1 MRVVVTG
8 ATGNV
13 GTSVLDALAMDPNVT
28 DIVGIARRMPAVN
41 FDKTRFVT
49 ADVGRDDLTPYLAG
63 ADAVVHLAWRIQ
75 PVREPGELER
85 TNVEGS
91 QRVFDAAGRAGVKT
105 LVYASSVG
113 VYSPAPKE
121 RRRDE
126 SWSREGIATSLYSRQ
141 KASVERLLDRFEQD
155 NRHMR
160 IVRLRPALT
169 FKREAASGIRRLFLG
184 PLLPGWAMRPKLIRF
199 VPDNPN
205 LRFQAVHSAD
215 VAEAYRLA
223 IMKDVHGAFNIAAE
237 PVLDSET
244 LARTFDSRLVKM
256 SHRTL
261 RVAADLTHR
270 LHLQPADPGW
280 IDMAFQAPLQDCS
293 KASRELDWSPR
304 RTSIQALLELLDG
317 LRERA
322 SAGTPPLSPYG
333 RAERNTRARAGL

>member
-1 MRVVVTG
+1 MRVAVTG

-28 DIVGIARRMPAVN
+28 DIVGIARRMPAVS

-49 ADVGRDDLTPYLAG
+49 ADVGRDDLMPHLRG
-63 ADAVVHLAWRIQ
+63 VDAVIHLAWRIQ

-85 TNVEGS
+85 SNVEGS
-91 QRVFDAAGRAGVKT
+91 HRVFDAAARAGVKT
-105 LVYASSVG
+105 VVYASSVG

-121 RRRDE
+121 RMRDE

-155 NRHMR
+155 NRHIR
-160 IVRLRPALT
+160 IVRLRPSLT

-184 PLLPGWAMRPKLIRF
+184 PLLPGWALSPKLIRF

-223 IMKDVHGAFNIAAE
+223 LVNDVHGAFNIAAE
-237 PVLDSET
+237 PVLDAES
-244 LARTFDSRLVKM
+244 LARTFDAKLLKV
-256 SHRTL
+256 SHRAL
-261 RVAADLTHR
+261 RTATDLGFR

-280 IDMAFQAPLQDCS
+280 IDMAFQAPLMDCA
-293 KASRELDWSPR
+293 KARRELGWNPR
-304 RTSIQALLELLDG
+304 RTAVQALLELLDG

-333 RAERNTRARAGL
+333 QAEKNTRARAGS